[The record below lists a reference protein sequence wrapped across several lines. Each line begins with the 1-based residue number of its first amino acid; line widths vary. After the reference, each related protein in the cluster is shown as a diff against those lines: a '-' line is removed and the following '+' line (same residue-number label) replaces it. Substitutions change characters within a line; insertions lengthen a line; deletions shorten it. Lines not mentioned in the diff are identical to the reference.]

1 MKRKTLCICTLFTLL
16 IFSKLAVFSSP
27 LYAETIT
34 LETALKKAIENN
46 PDLKKQ
52 RLSLEDAKR
61 RKNNVWNKFLPS
73 LNASAGYSNT
83 HDFMDLSAAPDAWNW
98 KVSGSASLSFTFALP
113 SSIRQQILNYEK
125 EQLAYENLE
134 AKTLSSVATSFYS
147 LIAEQKNLQ
156 ILEDSQSLAKQV
168 YEQTLKNYRSGLAS
182 ELDMLK
188 SKYSYSS
195 IEPQIEE
202 AESSYYSD
210 LSEFALSL
218 GYDISEIA
226 ELKLEGELKTPQ
238 ITFEQGEKLVERY
251 LDNRY
256 DVKSAEIAVE
266 QAKISKMTTVS
277 NSQLPSL
284 NFSENLSYAQNTT
297 DKMNGSFSASV
308 TIPLSTLI
316 PGSAESLN
324 VKTQN
329 DAIASARIT
338 ADETRKSAENDI
350 LTKFSN
356 ISRIWKSLEVAKL
369 NESIS
374 ERSYE
379 LSKEGYNAGLVSQTD
394 LESSRQQFV
403 SSQQTVLQSQISYL
417 SSLYSASQAIN
428 VSIEEFFQI
437 FATAQ
442 EESK

>member
-1 MKRKTLCICTLFTLL
+1 
-16 IFSKLAVFSSP
+16 
-27 LYAETIT
+27 
-34 LETALKKAIENN
+34 
-46 PDLKKQ
+46 
-52 RLSLEDAKR
+52 
-61 RKNNVWNKFLPS
+61 
-73 LNASAGYSNT
+73 
-83 HDFMDLSAAPDAWNW
+83 
-98 KVSGSASLSFTFALP
+98 
-113 SSIRQQILNYEK
+113 
-125 EQLAYENLE
+125 
-134 AKTLSSVATSFYS
+134 
-147 LIAEQKNLQ
+147 
-156 ILEDSQSLAKQV
+156 
-168 YEQTLKNYRSGLAS
+168 
-182 ELDMLK
+182 
-188 SKYSYSS
+188 
-195 IEPQIEE
+195 
-202 AESSYYSD
+202 
-210 LSEFALSL
+210 
-218 GYDISEIA
+218 
-226 ELKLEGELKTPQ
+226 
-238 ITFEQGEKLVERY
+238 
-251 LDNRY
+251 
-256 DVKSAEIAVE
+256 
-266 QAKISKMTTVS
+266 MTTVS

>member
-1 MKRKTLCICTLFTLL
+1 MCICTLFTLL

-202 AESSYYSD
+202 AKSSYYSD

-256 DVKSAEIAVE
+256 DVQSAEIAV
-266 QAKISKMTTVS
+266 
-277 NSQLPSL
+277 
-284 NFSENLSYAQNTT
+284 
-297 DKMNGSFSASV
+297 
-308 TIPLSTLI
+308 
-316 PGSAESLN
+316 
-324 VKTQN
+324 
-329 DAIASARIT
+329 
-338 ADETRKSAENDI
+338 
-350 LTKFSN
+350 
-356 ISRIWKSLEVAKL
+356 
-369 NESIS
+369 
-374 ERSYE
+374 
-379 LSKEGYNAGLVSQTD
+379 
-394 LESSRQQFV
+394 
-403 SSQQTVLQSQISYL
+403 
-417 SSLYSASQAIN
+417 
-428 VSIEEFFQI
+428 
-437 FATAQ
+437 
-442 EESK
+442 